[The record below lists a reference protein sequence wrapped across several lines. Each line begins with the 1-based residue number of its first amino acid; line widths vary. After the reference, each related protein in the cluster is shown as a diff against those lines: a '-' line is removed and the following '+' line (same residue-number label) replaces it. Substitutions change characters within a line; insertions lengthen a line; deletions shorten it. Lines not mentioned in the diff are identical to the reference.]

1 MWTNLKTNT
10 VYIGK
15 SKDLEVRK
23 SQFLNKRIKKYG
35 GAYINRARLKYMDTL
50 DVWEYEILA
59 YCSANALNKLE
70 HHFIEIF
77 KKHGYRLYNLT
88 DGGDGIEGYKFS
100 DEAVAKMRRQC
111 RVGSIHSKA
120 VIQMDLDK
128 NILKE
133 YCSTREVEDITGIN
147 HMSISLVCRGVNCSL
162 GHKSHGYLWYYKD
175 NEIIN
180 L

>member
-1 MWTNLKTNT
+1 
-10 VYIGK
+10 
-15 SKDLEVRK
+15 
-23 SQFLNKRIKKYG
+23 
-35 GAYINRARLKYMDTL
+35 MDTL

-70 HHFIEIF
+70 HHF
-77 KKHGYRLYNLT
+77 T

-120 VIQMDLDK
+120 VIQLDLDK

-147 HMSISLVCRGVNCSL
+147 HMSISLACRGVNC
-162 GHKSHGYLWYYKD
+162 Y
-175 NEIIN
+175 
-180 L
+180 

>member
-1 MWTNLKTNT
+1 
-10 VYIGK
+10 
-15 SKDLEVRK
+15 
-23 SQFLNKRIKKYG
+23 
-35 GAYINRARLKYMDTL
+35 MDTL
-50 DVWEYEILA
+50 DVLLA

-77 KKHGYRLYNLT
+77 KKHGYRFNLT

-120 VIQMDLDK
+120 VIQLDLDK
-128 NILKE
+128 NIL
-133 YCSTREVEDITGIN
+133 STREVEDITGIN
-147 HMSISLVCRGVNCSL
+147 HMSISLACRGVNCSL

>member
-1 MWTNLKTNT
+1 
-10 VYIGK
+10 
-15 SKDLEVRK
+15 
-23 SQFLNKRIKKYG
+23 
-35 GAYINRARLKYMDTL
+35 MDTL
-50 DVWEYEILA
+50 DVLLA

-120 VIQMDLDK
+120 VIQLDLDK
-128 NILKE
+128 NIL
-133 YCSTREVEDITGIN
+133 STREVEDITGIN
-147 HMSISLVCRGVNCSL
+147 HMSISLACRGVNCSL